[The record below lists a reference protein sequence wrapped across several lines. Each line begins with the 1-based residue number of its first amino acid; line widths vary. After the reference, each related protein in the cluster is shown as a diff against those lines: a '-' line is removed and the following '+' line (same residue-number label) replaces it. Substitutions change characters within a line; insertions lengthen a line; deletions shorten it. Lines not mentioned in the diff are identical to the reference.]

1 GAGYAIKAA
10 VDYESAFAGVKK
22 TVDETATVS
31 YAKLSQGIRQMA
43 KELPASAV
51 EIAHVAEAAGQL
63 GVKTGDILS
72 FSRTMIDLG
81 ESTNLSAEEAATS
94 IAKIANITGLAS
106 SEYSRF
112 GSAVVALG
120 NNFATTER
128 DIVAMTNRIAASGKL
143 AGLTNQEMLALATA
157 MSSVGIEAEAGGTA
171 MTQSLSA
178 IERAVASG
186 GNNLNKFAQIANM
199 SSADF
204 ARAWKEKPIVALQ
217 EFIKGLGQL
226 DKKGESA
233 TKVLDE
239 LGLSGIRQSNMLK
252 SLGLA
257 SETLG
262 KALDTSNKAWQEN
275 TALTNEANKRYETTE
290 SKLKMLKNEINDVAI
305 EFGGPLVDA
314 LRNGLEAGKP
324 IIQMAADLAKHFN
337 SLDKEQQ
344 QQIIKWGLIA
354 AAAGPALSIFGKG
367 VGIVGSTIQGIGEMS
382 QGLGALSGWL
392 RTFKSG
398 AVAASVGAEAAAT
411 SMGGMAGAV
420 ALLSNPVT

>member
-1 GAGYAIKAA
+1 MK
-10 VDYESAFAGVKK
+10 SAKLDITNELV
-22 TVDETATVS
+22 TVPADDGPYVVLSGGISETKLEIELLDLTSDAR

-186 GNNLNKFAQIANM
+186 GDNLNKFAQIANM

-262 KALDTSNKAWQEN
+262 KALGISNKAWKEN
-275 TALTNEANKRYETTE
+275 TALTDEANKRYETTE
-290 SKLKMLKNEINDVAI
+290 SKLKMLKNEVNDVAI
-305 EFGGPLVDA
+305 EFGGPLV
-314 LRNGLEAGKP
+314 
-324 IIQMAADLAKHFN
+324 
-337 SLDKEQQ
+337 
-344 QQIIKWGLIA
+344 
-354 AAAGPALSIFGKG
+354 
-367 VGIVGSTIQGIGEMS
+367 
-382 QGLGALSGWL
+382 
-392 RTFKSG
+392 
-398 AVAASVGAEAAAT
+398 
-411 SMGGMAGAV
+411 
-420 ALLSNPVT
+420 